1 MAWNN
6 CIGKYNLR
14 ASFDCSVQKPLPSGY
29 TGRGI
34 LYPVA
39 FGYGSYKIGN
49 GCLAPVPNIFNN
61 PDGFRFG
68 SFNQPD
74 FSAKPQQKL
83 IAINNMDVINP
94 FNGTTYAGTTEN
106 GRNQVKKTFTFRVS
120 FKGRPNGW
128 VTQQLFNNFGGLGF
142 VAILERN
149 NNDPVAKY
157 EVIGGEKPLM
167 CSADGFS
174 RDEYMNGGDITFTA
188 TTVESG
194 IDYYYAQNVDDISET
209 ITTFNHIIE
218 TWTY

>member
-1 MAWNN
+1 MAWKN
-6 CIGKYNLR
+6 CVGNHNLK
-14 ASFDCSVQKPLPSGY
+14 AAFDCSVQKPLPSGY

-34 LYPVA
+34 LYPLL
-39 FGYGSYKIGN
+39 FSLGSYKLGN
-49 GCLAPVPNIFNN
+49 GCLVPVGNIYNS
-61 PDGFRFG
+61 PDGLRFG
-68 SFNQPD
+68 SINQPN
-74 FSAKPQQKL
+74 FSTKPPQKL
-83 IAINNMDVINP
+83 IAINNMDLLNP
-94 FNGTTYAGTTEN
+94 FNGTTYAGTSEN
-106 GRNQVKKTFTFRVS
+106 GRYQVKKTFSFRIS

-167 CSADGFS
+167 CSVDGFS
-174 RDEYMNGGDITFTA
+174 RDEYTNGGDITFTA

-194 IDYYYAQNVDDISET
+194 IDYYLAFDVNDVKLNIS
-209 ITTFNHIIE
+209 TFNHIIE